1 MLKLLKNEPKVDVL
15 PNADFQL
22 KDVGICLWE
31 PDPSFYTYV
40 PTPPEDCPVCGSNKF
55 EDGKRLSALLNPRF
69 EGGFRYVKVLWIPPE
84 CFDDCIETSE
94 REPRPW

>member
-22 KDVGICLWE
+22 KDVGICLWK

-69 EGGFRYVKVLWIPPE
+69 EGGFRYVMAVWIHPE

-94 REPRPW
+94 PEPRPW